1 MAKNIFPPPLPCI
14 KLIRR
19 WEEEDAYNCLIV
31 SYSCFAYFATFF
43 EKIPVFDA
51 LFGLSPTLLTVSI
64 IAPFLTFFP
73 PGANFF
79 VYL

>member
-19 WEEEDAYNCLIV
+19 GEEEDAYNCLIV
-31 SYSCFAYFATFF
+31 SHSCFAHFAPFF
-43 EKIPVFDA
+43 EKISVFDA
-51 LFGLSPTLLTVSI
+51 LFGLSHTQLTVSI
-64 IAPFLTFFP
+64 IASFLTFFHP
-73 PGANFF
+73 DANFF

>member
-1 MAKNIFPPPLPCI
+1 MAKNNFPPPLPCI

-19 WEEEDAYNCLIV
+19 GEEEDAYNCLTV
-31 SYSCFAYFATFF
+31 SHSCFARFAPLF

-64 IAPFLTFFP
+64 IASFLTFFP
-73 PGANFF
+73 PDANFF

>member
-1 MAKNIFPPPLPCI
+1 MAKNIFPTPLPCI

-19 WEEEDAYNCLIV
+19 GEEEDVYNCLTV
-31 SYSCFAYFATFF
+31 SHSCFAHFAPFF

-51 LFGLSPTLLTVSI
+51 LFGFSPTLLTVSI

-73 PGANFF
+73 PDANFF